1 MTKVHDGP
9 PSNGHDQLR
18 PVRSRKRLVSA
29 PREGLGSRPSAG
41 VGWGAALL
49 EIEHQAEH
57 WDDPA
62 HGEIGHLIAEALRAA
77 VAIARTGGLRCDHR
91 LDFDPSS
98 SLESQAFGSERTR
111 PDGRQNATALPSTR
125 AS

>member
-1 MTKVHDGP
+1 
-9 PSNGHDQLR
+9 
-18 PVRSRKRLVSA
+18 
-29 PREGLGSRPSAG
+29 
-41 VGWGAALL
+41 LL

-62 HGEIGHLIAEALRAA
+62 HGEIGHLIAEALRTA

-91 LDFDPSS
+91 FDAVLSS
-98 SLESQAFGSERTR
+98 DPEDQAFASDKRTTAAK
-111 PDGRQNATALPSTR
+111 PQGVAALPSAR

>member
-1 MTKVHDGP
+1 MSTRGD
-9 PSNGHDQLR
+9 
-18 PVRSRKRLVSA
+18 
-29 PREGLGSRPSAG
+29 GLGFRPSAG

-62 HGEIGHLIAEALRAA
+62 HGEIGHLIAEALRTA
-77 VAIARTGGLRCDHR
+77 VAIARKGGLRCDHR
-91 LDFDPSS
+91 LEPELSS
-98 SLESQAFGSERTR
+98 SPEHQAFSADKRTR
-111 PDGRQNATALPSTR
+111 TDGRQEAAALPSTR